1 MCDRHSLDGAIR
13 NLFSPAQPAEDAG
26 ARPAPVARLE
36 PVRPGR
42 RRKLWELEEK
52 HHCPVVGSCLSLEE
66 IKKIAR
72 KSGSQGHGFDAYRLH
87 VEAVSVSCS
96 RNAAAEAMQRTLE
109 RKFAHV
115 VRRFDQA
122 RTDAE
127 VLEMWREHLDRGE
140 VAGALWATLTHR
152 SSSPETR
159 QAVHADMHMLSHQ
172 VGAGQAADLRRLG
185 FLEEECARLRARE
198 RQSAER
204 QAREIAESAARL
216 RSLREEHDRLRAA
229 AEAAETLRERIHALE
244 SGQAMVAMG
253 RRLLLL
259 EATNAELREAARRSL
274 DLERRTAALAAENA
288 RLRGERDAMAAER
301 DALEK
306 LWAASP
312 APSSECGGDCAS
324 CPDRLRGRCVLCV
337 GGRVPLLSHY
347 RQLPER
353 LGMRLIHHDGG
364 REESLSRL
372 PDLLAASD
380 AVICPTDCVSH
391 AAYHQLKRH
400 CKTAGKPCVLARSS
414 GIAGFAAALAR
425 LALGRADIRPQVAG
439 ET

>member
-127 VLEMWREHLDRGE
+127 VLE
-140 VAGALWATLTHR
+140 T
-152 SSSPETR
+152 
-159 QAVHADMHMLSHQ
+159 
-172 VGAGQAADLRRLG
+172 DLRRLG

-347 RQLPER
+347 RQLAER